1 MLKEGIENHAYHDSS
16 ELSRST
22 AWSLITTCPAKV
34 RHEMTQ
40 PKESTPALTI
50 GSAFHTATLEPG
62 KFDDEFAVKPSEIDG
77 QGPRTKHYRESF
89 EVM

>member
-1 MLKEGIENHAYHDSS
+1 MLKEDISNAEYHGSI

-40 PKESTPALTI
+40 PRESSQALTI

-62 KFDDEFAVKPSEIDG
+62 KLDDEFAVKPSEI
-77 QGPRTKHYRESF
+77 
-89 EVM
+89 